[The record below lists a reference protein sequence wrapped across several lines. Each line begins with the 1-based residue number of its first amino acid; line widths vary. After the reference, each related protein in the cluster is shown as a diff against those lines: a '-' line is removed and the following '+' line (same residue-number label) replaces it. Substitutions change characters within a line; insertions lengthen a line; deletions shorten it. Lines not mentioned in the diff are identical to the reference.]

1 MWTKIE
7 SAGDWGGQWLD
18 LGSKKKDSK
27 CEDIAKSL
35 YCRCQKK
42 RGACKICFGHLKTV
56 PYWNRTTW
64 RLRESDFQITSACQR
79 KQCSKDLYN
88 NNHNTRHS
96 NGIPAYSVF
105 YVKQLIVSHRS
116 NLLVKLWFETIQA
129 PLFSQIKVIETLGG
143 HVQAKSPDGWERQK
157 M

>member
-18 LGSKKKDSK
+18 LGSKKKGFKMRRYRKESILSMPK
-27 CEDIAKSL
+27 IK
-35 YCRCQKK
+35 
-42 RGACKICFGHLKTV
+42 GACKICFGHLKTV

-64 RLRESDFQITSACQR
+64 RLRESDFQITSACQ
-79 KQCSKDLYN
+79 KITMFKIYN

-129 PLFSQIKVIETLGG
+129 PLFSQIEVIETLGG